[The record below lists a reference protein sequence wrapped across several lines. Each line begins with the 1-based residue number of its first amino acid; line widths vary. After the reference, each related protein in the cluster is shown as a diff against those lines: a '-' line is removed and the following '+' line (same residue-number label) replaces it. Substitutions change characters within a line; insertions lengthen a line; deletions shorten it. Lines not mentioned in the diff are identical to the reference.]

1 MNPEF
6 WNSRFNE
13 AEWAYGTQANDFVR
27 SCFHH
32 PGQGRVLCLAEGQ
45 GRNAVYLASLG
56 YQVTALDY
64 SEVGLERAQAL
75 AKSQG
80 LSIETQQADL
90 AEYSFETETW
100 DGIVSIFGHLPS
112 ALRSQVN
119 AQLFSSLKPG
129 GFLCMEGY
137 HLDQLNFK
145 TGGPAHPDLLYSE
158 DVLTQELCGQ
168 WSDFIVQ
175 KSQRIIKEGPY
186 HNGPS
191 STVQIWAVR

>member
-13 AEWAYGTQANDFVR
+13 AEWAYGTKANDFVR

-80 LSIETQQADL
+80 LSIETLQANL
-90 AEYSFETETW
+90 AEYSFETDTW

-112 ALRSQVN
+112 ALRSKVN

-129 GFLCMEGY
+129 GFLCVEGY
-137 HLDQLNFK
+137 HQDQLNFQ